1 MSHSDIPE
9 SARKVRKELDINDF
23 KTRSDRL
30 KDMITANSIPATSE
44 DVVVVKPNDE
54 ALGFRYD
61 CYNKE
66 MLEELISKEEFT
78 ETVRGA
84 SRICENGWMRK
95 RKEESMDFNKNLKRI
110 LFISVFLIIVA
121 LILLYVVIYH
131 QPSSSTAIFITAII
145 IIGIALT
152 LTLFLIVNSFL
163 QAPVFTDLEPHINAE
178 LENYF
183 KVKNEAAKKNGL
195 QWEIGQNFY
204 WLQLRIL
211 EKSKKK

>member
-1 MSHSDIPE
+1 MSQPDTTEIL
-9 SARKVRKELDINDF
+9 RKSKKELDINDF

-30 KDMITANSIPATSE
+30 KDMFSANSIPETTD
-44 DVVVVKPNDE
+44 DVVVVKPNHE

-61 CYNKE
+61 CYN
-66 MLEELISKEEFT
+66 EEILRDLIPREKFI

-121 LILLYVVIYH
+121 LVMLYVVIYF
-131 QPSSSTAIFITAII
+131 QPGSSTAIFIVAII
-145 IIGIALT
+145 LIIIALT
-152 LTLFLIVNSFL
+152 LTLFLIVKSFL
-163 QAPVFTDLEPHINAE
+163 QAPVFTELEPFIMSE

-183 KVKNEAAKKNGL
+183 NAENEKNKSLGI

-211 EKSKKK
+211 EKSKNK